1 MILTD
6 LILDSIEIKNFL
18 SYKEATFSDIKRYN
32 VLIGKNNVGKS
43 NLFKI
48 FEMLLNNYQDK
59 PFSKNYLFN
68 EDEGL
73 KAEIKLIFKIS
84 NDLKKR
90 ILELLYDGNYLSK
103 SFTHL
108 EGTEGYLKRNEWNRR
123 EIAINWLISK
133 GFFINLIL
141 KITFSPN
148 VNNLIIDNISI
159 EHKNLQ
165 KPQIIFQMIYEKKRY
180 EPYHLNLTAFTARP
194 RNFEH
199 IFSIDTMVKARIG
212 GAVRLKTFV
221 NSKQNGVIKSDIPFL
236 SEIFKEIYN
245 CFFNAI
251 HIIPDK
257 RNFKSDSDRDNI
269 AQTILSP
276 NGDNLVKYIH
286 KKASKHEWDWIREL
300 NEELKVNILNFSELK
315 QDVNDEDRT
324 ILILKENGLEM
335 NLLLNNMG
343 AGILNVALFLAYI
356 KELNKDK
363 IICIEEPELH
373 LHPGLE
379 QKLKKKFLAVSNDL
393 QIFLTTHS
401 GGFLDDNDGHSS
413 IYLVQKSGN
422 QSNVNLIP
430 KDNYK
435 VIYDTLE
442 MDIEKYKIQKS
453 LLYNES
459 FWIKFI
465 NKAIDKTEGQLWD
478 FKKILNMW
486 HGTPKIKEKAQVD
499 FCEKVASF
507 ANTEGGVIIIGITDQ
522 IPREIIGIDDLENR
536 KKSIKTTIQKYT
548 NVNYNFVVLQEVSFD
563 ANEKTNIK
571 CLILSIAQT
580 KDAIEVRGLN
590 NTYSYPIRVETG
602 LVKVEKSYIQK
613 MKEECPQNNF
623 DFIINLKEFANN

>member
-1 MILTD
+1 MD

-18 SYKEATFSDIKRYN
+18 SYKEATFSDFKRYN

-48 FEMLLNNYQDK
+48 FEMLLNNYQDNS
-59 PFSKNYLFN
+59 FSKNYLYD
-68 EDEGL
+68 EDDRLE
-73 KAEIKLIFKIS
+73 AEIILTFKIS
-84 NDLKKR
+84 TNLKKR
-90 ILELLYDGNYLSK
+90 ILASLYKGNYLK
-103 SFTHL
+103 ESFIHIENI
-108 EGTEGYLKRNEWNRR
+108 EGNLKRNEWNNK

-133 GFFINLIL
+133 GFFNKLNFRVI
-141 KITFSPN
+141 FSPKI
-148 VNNLIIDNISI
+148 NNILIENISI
-159 EHKNLQ
+159 EHQNLH
-165 KPQIIFQMIYEKKRY
+165 KPQIIFQVIYEKKRY
-180 EPYHLNLTAFTARP
+180 EPYHLNLKAFTARS
-194 RNFEH
+194 RNFES

-212 GAVRLKTFV
+212 GDMRLKMFI
-221 NSKQNGVIKSDIPFL
+221 NSRQNGVIKSDIPFL

-251 HIIPDK
+251 HIMPDK
-257 RNFKSDSDRDNI
+257 RDFKSDSDRDNI
-269 AQTILSP
+269 AQTTLSP

-286 KKASKHEWDWIREL
+286 KKASKHEWDWIHEL

-373 LHPGLE
+373 LHIGLE
-379 QKLKKKFLAVSNDL
+379 QKLKKKFLAVSNEL

-401 GGFLDDNDGHSS
+401 REFLDDNDGHSS
-413 IYLVQKSGN
+413 IYLVQKGGN
-422 QSNVNLIP
+422 QSYVNLIP
-430 KDNYK
+430 EENYK
-435 VIYDTLE
+435 VILDTLE
-442 MDIEKYKIQKS
+442 MDIKKYKIQKS

-465 NKAIDKTEGQLWD
+465 NKTIDKTEGQLWD
-478 FKKILNMW
+478 FKKTLNMW

-507 ANTEGGVIIIGITDQ
+507 ANTEGGVIILGITDE
-522 IPREIIGIDDLENR
+522 IPREIVSIDDLENR
-536 KKSIKTTIQKYT
+536 KKSIKSTIR
-548 NVNYNFVVLQEVSFD
+548 NYINIDYNLIVLQEVKLED
-563 ANEKTNIK
+563 NKK
-571 CLILSIAQT
+571 CLVIVIAQT
-580 KDAIEVRGLN
+580 KDSIEVRGLKN
-590 NTYSYPIRVETG
+590 VYSYPIRLETG
-602 LVKVEKSYIQK
+602 LEKINKSKIQK
-613 MKEECPQNNF
+613 QKEDVLQNNF
-623 DFIINLKEFANN
+623 DFIINLKEFVKE